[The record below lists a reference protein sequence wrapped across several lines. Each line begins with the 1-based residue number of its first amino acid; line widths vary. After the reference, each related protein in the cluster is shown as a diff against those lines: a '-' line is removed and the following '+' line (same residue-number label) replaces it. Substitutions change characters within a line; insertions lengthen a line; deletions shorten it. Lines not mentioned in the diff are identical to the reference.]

1 MNTEMG
7 HDHEHDYSH
16 RANKKIL
23 AISFMI
29 ITAYMVVEAIGG
41 FLTNSLALLADAGH
55 MMSDAISLGI
65 ALLALK
71 LGEKPANYGKT
82 YGYKR
87 FEILAAVL
95 NGITL
100 VLIALYIFYQAIEH
114 FQNPPEVASTGML
127 IISTIGL
134 LVNILVAWIMMR
146 GSEVKENLNIRG
158 AYLHVMSDM
167 LGSVGAITAALF
179 IMFFGWGWA
188 DPLAS
193 VIVAALVLRS
203 SYIVTKAA
211 LNVLMEG
218 TPQNVDMEKVIN
230 TIQNTKGI
238 EGVHDLHVW
247 SITSGLNALSCHAV
261 LDDRMFNYESEHVLR
276 IIGHDLE
283 HQNIHHVT
291 IQLET
296 SAHQHDSSILC
307 KGQAESS
314 EQHHRTKSKGDSS
327 NEVFTLPGRKNSISH
342 DLKLQTYKFCNT
354 TLVFALFFSPF
365 GNRKIKTLYVLLK

>member
-1 MNTEMG
+1 MGHNHG
-7 HDHEHDYSH
+7 HDHTHG
-16 RANKKIL
+16 ANKKVL
-23 AISFMI
+23 LISFII
-29 ITAYMVVEAIGG
+29 ITLYMIVEAIGG

-55 MMSDAISLGI
+55 MLSDAISLGI
-65 ALLALK
+65 ALLAFT
-71 LGEKPANYGKT
+71 LGEKAANHSKT

-95 NGITL
+95 NGLTL
-100 VLIALYIFYQAIEH
+100 IIIAIYIFYEAIER

-127 IISTIGL
+127 IIATIGL

-146 GSEVKENLNIRG
+146 GGDVEENLNMRG
-158 AYLHVMSDM
+158 AYLHVISDM
-167 LGSVGAITAALF
+167 LGSVGAIVAALL

-203 SYIVTKAA
+203 GYFVTKAG
-211 LNVLMEG
+211 LHVLMEG
-218 TPQNVDMEKVIN
+218 TPQNVNVDDVVQ

-238 EGVHDLHVW
+238 KSVHDLHVW

-261 LDDRMFNYESEHVLR
+261 VDDQMSIAESERLLHQ
-276 IIGHDLE
+276 IEHDLE

-296 SAHQHDSSILC
+296 SAHQHDNSILC
-307 KGQAESS
+307 KVKA
-314 EQHHRTKSKGDSS
+314 DSS
-327 NEVFTLPGRKNSISH
+327 GH
-342 DLKLQTYKFCNT
+342 HHHHHH
-354 TLVFALFFSPF
+354 
-365 GNRKIKTLYVLLK
+365 